1 MRRIPFILI
10 LLLFIIVHGTTFS
23 QALVVTDDPA
33 YVTGHASS
41 VLDVKSSTKGF
52 LAPRMIQSE
61 RLAISS
67 PSAGLLVYQT
77 DGAYGFYFWNG
88 TSWNILTTGI
98 GTQWSTNGNYIY
110 YNTGNVGIGTSGPVE
125 SLEVNGNL
133 KIGSTTTGT
142 IRATNEL
149 VLRQDG
155 DVYGPSILRLRN
167 RNAENGAIFETT
179 DASITLIDFIFK
191 NALHQR
197 NIRFESRA
205 ASARTGSPSFH
216 IGGSSPDNPTL
227 SLGDNYAAFSKYV
240 RIGDYTTPLTA
251 LDVNGQITLRTGA
264 SAGAILISNASGT
277 GTWTSVLPVANGG
290 TGSSVTNYVDLATDQ
305 TVAGA
310 KTWSSLATFNLGLRL
325 PHGTGPAVPVNG
337 DLWTTTAGVFARI
350 NGGTVGP
357 FGTGTGN
364 GTVTGVTATAPV
376 VSSGGTAPVISMAAA
391 TTSVNG
397 YLTSTN
403 WNTFNG
409 KENVL
414 TFTSPLSRTTNAI
427 SMPAASSSVN
437 GYLTSTDWTT
447 FNGKLALAGGTMTGK
462 LNTVVSSTTTAGLN
476 LPHGAAPTTPV
487 NGDLWTTTAGIYT
500 RINSTTV
507 GLLAASGSNTIVKT
521 SVTVTNNTNIT
532 TAVSLPLTITVTGAA
547 LNASVIVNPR
557 TPLANRLGIG
567 YSYVSAANTVT
578 INIICTNGTLQLG
591 TVTFD
596 ISIIQ

>member
-1 MRRIPFILI
+1 
-10 LLLFIIVHGTTFS
+10 
-23 QALVVTDDPA
+23 
-33 YVTGHASS
+33 
-41 VLDVKSSTKGF
+41 
-52 LAPRMIQSE
+52 
-61 RLAISS
+61 
-67 PSAGLLVYQT
+67 LLVYQT

-110 YNTGNVGIGTSGPVE
+110 YNTGNVGIGTSVPAE

-264 SAGAILISNASGT
+264 SAGAILISNTSGT
-277 GTWTSVLPVANGG
+277 GTWTSILPVSNGG

-310 KTWSSLATFNLGLRL
+310 KTWSSLGTFNLGLRL

-376 VSSGGTAPVISMAAA
+376 VSSGGTAPIISMAAA
-391 TTSVNG
+391 TTTVNG

-437 GYLTSTDWTT
+437 GYLTSTDWTN

>member
-1 MRRIPFILI
+1 MIRLPLIIFLFLFIL
-10 LLLFIIVHGTTFS
+10 VCETMFS
-23 QALVVTDDPA
+23 QTLVVTDDPA
-33 YVTGHASS
+33 YATGHASS

-61 RLAISS
+61 RSAISS

-110 YNTGNVGIGTSGPVE
+110 YNTGNVGIGTSVPAE

-264 SAGAILISNASGT
+264 SAGAILISNTSGT
-277 GTWTSVLPVANGG
+277 GTWTSILPVSNGG

-310 KTWSSLATFNLGLRL
+310 KTWSSLGTFNLGLRL

-376 VSSGGTAPVISMAAA
+376 VSSGGTAPIISMAAA
-391 TTSVNG
+391 TTTVNG

-437 GYLTSTDWTT
+437 GYLTSTDWTN

-487 NGDLWTTTAGIYT
+487 NGDIWTTTAGIYT